1 MKQNLMDRAWET
13 QQQYEVH
20 TGVVRVAID
29 VLNYEY
35 NHDARRQSPRLSA
48 DRLQLSGDVGLDLET
63 KKSSAPNARLSWLLI
78 TREYAAGSSQSSCW
92 ARMLG

>member
-1 MKQNLMDRAWET
+1 MDRAWET

-48 DRLQLSGDVGLDLET
+48 DRLQLSGDAGLDQET
-63 KKSSAPNARLSWLLI
+63 TKTTHPARIFRGYVSFDS
-78 TREYAAGSSQSSCW
+78 TQQAASC
-92 ARMLG
+92 